1 MIPIFVNNC
10 FTSIF
15 SLIKL
20 LGFASKNCREGKS
33 EWDCRWNTNGH
44 DLTIVEAGW
53 WECKSS
59 WYSFFIMYKV
69 VQSKML
75 SKKYYFLITSFH
87 VDQFVPWFPFLQLLH
102 PITMAEIHTI
112 LILKR
117 FTSGGHP
124 MHRSPFRCT
133 DDGINFNSALVHDLI
148 IQPKK
153 WMPTSRLTKKW
164 VG

>member
-59 WYSFFIMYKV
+59 WYSFFIMFKV
-69 VQSKML
+69 LHSKML
-75 SKKYYFLITSFH
+75 SKKYYFLITLFH

-102 PITMAEIHTI
+102 PKPW
-112 LILKR
+112 LKYTPYWSWR
-117 FTSGGHP
+117 GSHQAVIQCIGPPSGAQ
-124 MHRSPFRCT
+124 M
-133 DDGINFNSALVHDLI
+133 
-148 IQPKK
+148 
-153 WMPTSRLTKKW
+153 ME
-164 VG
+164 